1 MIVKFKESVKD
12 VPVTQVT
19 PENYIVPEKEK
30 HVYHTIIEVKKFH
43 AETGE
48 RLSKPRVQKFG
59 AKSFRSILNGLKR
72 QGYTVTVLYDP
83 TEYNIK
89 NKQALNSNKH
99 SAKESEEIKR
109 LKEELEALKQMLA
122 EQSADKS
129 EKRKKKEKKE
139 ETKEEAE

>member
-1 MIVKFKESVKD
+1 MIVKFEGNLKD

-30 HVYHTIIEVKKFH
+30 HVYHTIIEVKKFN

-83 TEYNIK
+83 TEYNSK
-89 NKQALNSNKH
+89 NKQTLNANK

-122 EQSADKS
+122 EQSAEKS
-129 EKRKKKEKKE
+129 EKRKKREKKE

>member
-83 TEYNIK
+83 TEYNSK
-89 NKQALNSNKH
+89 NKQTLNANK

-122 EQSADKS
+122 EQSAEKS
-129 EKRKKKEKKE
+129 EKRKKREKKE